1 MLNLWLKRMHLKRYN
16 WINVLKS
23 LAIVLMVFSNSA
35 AYFFSSEVNVFFRI
49 ISSLAAPLF
58 IFIAGANLI
67 FSNEAHF
74 KKFLIRGAYL
84 FVTAACIDVLI
95 WRIVPFATF
104 DVLYLISFGI
114 IICGILRFGKSF
126 DLAFGI
132 IFILTS
138 FLLQSNYR
146 FELEEFGLFEK
157 DLFSSISIRSN
168 FKRAFIDGW
177 FPILPWIG
185 FMFLGRW
192 AISIENALD
201 KKVRVFSL
209 IFFVSTFCLLTQ
221 SSLNPMR
228 NNYIEIFYPVN
239 GLFVLM
245 SLAFLVSA
253 ISVTSYFSERTFFKL
268 ESKYILG
275 RKSLAVYIL
284 HCFFIATFAET
295 FPIREELGFSLF
307 CILQFATFYAFI
319 WLIELVYLKRI
330 ISNFPSPIK
339 IIFGLNN

>member
-1 MLNLWLKRMHLKRYN
+1 MHLKRYN

-58 IFIAGANLI
+58 IFLAGANLI

-74 KKFLIRGAYL
+74 KKFLTRGAYL

-95 WRIVPFATF
+95 WGIVPFATF
-104 DVLYLISFGI
+104 DVLYLIAFGI
-114 IICGILRFGKSF
+114 IICGILRFGQLS
-126 DLAFGI
+126 DLAFGTT
-132 IFILTS
+132 FILIS

-146 FELEEFGLFEK
+146 FELEEFRLFEK
-157 DLFSSISIRSN
+157 DLFSSISISSN

-192 AISIENALD
+192 AMSIVNVFD
-201 KKVRVFSL
+201 KKVRLFAFL
-209 IFFVSTFCLLTQ
+209 FFVSTFCLLTQ

-253 ISVTSYFSERTFFKL
+253 ISVTSYLSERTFFKR
-268 ESKYILG
+268 ESKHILG
-275 RKSLAVYIL
+275 KKSLAVYIL
-284 HCFFIATFAET
+284 HCFFIATLADV
-295 FPIREELGFSLF
+295 FPIREEIGFFLF

-319 WLIELVYLKRI
+319 WFIELIYVKRL